1 MFCRVNRVAISS
13 LIISGLCLMSP
24 SLLADSLLNGLAIH
38 KELNKEQFIGA
49 LYSDTLSSDAA
60 DQFNA
65 AGAQRLELKVIAKR
79 LSARRLNS
87 LWIEGMAI
95 NNPANLLT
103 AQAENMVAFT
113 AMFKRSLR
121 AGDVINVRGEGQQ
134 TTVHVNDVKLGT
146 IESEQF
152 FDMVMRTWIGSVP
165 LSSDFR
171 DDLLTN
177 GNVDNELLARYESIQ
192 PSQARK
198 QAIAKWLQ
206 PAPPKPQQVAA
217 SKPVVATPAVAIVAP
232 AKPTIAPPPVVQQ
245 PTLVAAAPNI
255 EAPASAAQAPQIPT
269 AAAAPAE
276 PAEPA
281 PEDTFNADEE
291 ALLDEEELLA
301 EEDFEEESAPLLTAE
316 SLLSRQ
322 LYHSKL
328 LKWTYKY
335 IRYPKRAVSRG
346 HEGSVRVAVVI
357 DREGNVKNVS
367 EVESSKYSTLNK
379 EALGAVNRAI
389 PFPAIPDEIEG
400 EEFAFSL
407 PIVFKLP
414 K

>member
-13 LIISGLCLMSP
+13 LMISGLCLISP
-24 SLLADSLLNGLAIH
+24 SLLADSLLNGLAVH

-60 DQFNA
+60 DQFNS
-65 AGAQRLELKVIAKR
+65 AGAKRLELKVVAKR

-95 NNPANLLT
+95 NNPADLLT

-121 AGDVINVRGEGQQ
+121 AGDVISVRGEGQE
-134 TTVHVNDVKLGT
+134 TTIHVNEVKLGS

-177 GNVDNELLARYESIQ
+177 GNVDDDLLARYESIQ
-192 PSQARK
+192 PSQTRR
-198 QAIAKWLQ
+198 QAVAKWLQ
-206 PAPPKPQQVAA
+206 PAQPKAQQVAA
-217 SKPVVATPAVAIVAP
+217 SEPEVAAPAVTIAVP
-232 AKPTIAPPPVVQQ
+232 TKPTIAPPPVVQQ
-245 PTLVAAAPNI
+245 PTLVAAAPEI
-255 EAPASAAQAPQIPT
+255 QAPTPTEQAPQEQT
-269 AAAAPAE
+269 AAIE
-276 PAEPA
+276 TA
-281 PEDTFNADEE
+281 PEDTLDADEE

-301 EEDFEEESAPLLTAE
+301 EEDLEEESAPLLTAE

-335 IRYPKRAVSRG
+335 IRYPKRAVNRG

-367 EVESSKYSTLNK
+367 EVESSRYSTLNK
-379 EALGAVNRAI
+379 EAIGAVNRAI

>member
-13 LIISGLCLMSP
+13 LMISGLCLMSP

-65 AGAQRLELKVIAKR
+65 AGAKRLELKVVAKR

-87 LWIEGMAI
+87 MWIEGMAI

-121 AGDVINVRGEGQQ
+121 AGDVISVRGEGQE
-134 TTVHVNDVKLGT
+134 TTIHVNEVKLGT

-177 GNVDNELLARYESIQ
+177 GTINDELLARYDSIQ

-198 QAIAKWLQ
+198 QAVAKWLQ
-206 PAPPKPQQVAA
+206 PAQPKPLPVAA
-217 SKPVVATPAVAIVAP
+217 SKPPVDTPEVALAAP
-232 AKPTIAPPPVVQQ
+232 TKPTIAPPPVVQQ
-245 PTLVAAAPNI
+245 PTLVAAAPEI
-255 EAPASAAQAPQIPT
+255 AAPTP
-269 AAAAPAE
+269 AAPAPQVE
-276 PAEPA
+276 AAITTPAESA
-281 PEDTFNADEE
+281 PEDAIEAEEE

-301 EEDFEEESAPLLTAE
+301 EEDLEEESAPLLTAE

-335 IRYPKRAVSRG
+335 IRYPKRAVNRG

-379 EALGAVNRAI
+379 EAIGAVNRAI
-389 PFPAIPDEIEG
+389 PFPAVPDEIEG